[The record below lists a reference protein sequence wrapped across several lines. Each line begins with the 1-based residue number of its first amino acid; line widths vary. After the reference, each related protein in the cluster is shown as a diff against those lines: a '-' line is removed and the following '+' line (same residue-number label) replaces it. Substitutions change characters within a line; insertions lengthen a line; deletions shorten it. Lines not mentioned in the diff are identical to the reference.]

1 MISIRR
7 FVQASLATTLVTAL
21 PSFVRGQTLAI
32 RPSWEVFKNGPN
44 FQSFVNAIATM
55 RANKNANDV
64 NSWYYWANIHQNYC
78 THGVPYFLVWHRGY
92 VSLFQRQLQRVSGN
106 NSLQLPYWDY
116 YTNPNIPVEFTN
128 GRYPSLVPDRARTN
142 TNVRSAL
149 SLDPFASNLVNFPR
163 NWPNAYEPP
172 LESRPHNAV
181 HNLIGGWM
189 PTMQS
194 PQDPIFWVHHGNIDR
209 LWAAWVAADQG
220 RQVPPASDSYWQGSL
235 NYGPSGTLTRLSV
248 ITTQAMGYTYDNLAL
263 PNRIPPASAPARP
276 PVRKLKAMPANLLG
290 ANAAAVG
297 GGDELSLDQN
307 SVTVEI
313 PVAKN
318 AQPRFKSL
326 LASKAETPAA
336 LNSITVVL
344 DRLTLTETGVKG
356 GYYYNVYVDL
366 PETPNTKLGGAAY
379 LLGTLGA
386 FEIAAKEHHG
396 DSASGAGEPVQ
407 LVFPAADILKHVA
420 PQQIDQLSVSFVRV
434 DGDHPVNGTVINVGE
449 VRVEASNKAA
459 Q

>member
-1 MISIRR
+1 MISRRR
-7 FVQASLATTLVTAL
+7 FVQASFATTLVTAL
-21 PSFVRGQTLAI
+21 PPFVRAQGLVT
-32 RPSWEVFKNGPN
+32 RPSWDVFKNGPN

-55 RANKNANDV
+55 RANTNPNDV

-92 VSLFQRQLQRVSGN
+92 VSLFEKQLRLISGN

-116 YTNPNIPVEFTN
+116 YRNPNMPVEFTD
-128 GRYPSLVPDRARTN
+128 GRYPSLNSSRPRTN
-142 TNVRSAL
+142 TNVHNAL
-149 SLDPFASNLVNFPR
+149 SLDPFINRLINFPR

-172 LESRPHNAV
+172 LESRPHNDV

-194 PQDPIFWVHHGNIDR
+194 PQDPIFWLHHGNIDR

-220 RQVPPASDSYWQGSL
+220 RQVPPSSDSYWQGSL

-263 PNRIPPASAPARP
+263 PNRIPPTAAPARP
-276 PVRKLKAMPANLLG
+276 QVRKLKAMPANVLT

-313 PVAKN
+313 PVAKK

-326 LASKAETPAA
+326 LASPVSTPAA

-344 DRLTLTETGVKG
+344 DRLSLTEAGAKG
-356 GYYYNVYVDL
+356 GYFYNVYLDL
-366 PETPNTKLGGAAY
+366 PETPDSKLDGEAY

-386 FEIAAKEHHG
+386 FEIAGKEHHANHEN
-396 DSASGAGEPVQ
+396 ASGEPIQ
-407 LVFPAADILKHVA
+407 LVFPATDVLKHVA
-420 PQQIDQLSVSFVRV
+420 PGQVDKLSVSFVRV
-434 DGDHPVNGTVINVGE
+434 DGDNPVNGTAINVGE
-449 VRVEASNKAA
+449 VRVELSNSAA